1 MYIQAGQARRYTSE
15 YEGHR
20 RFAQSDD
27 VRMRKRIASKYG
39 RRKRN
44 RTRQFI
50 HAVTNGIINRSKERK
65 EAIVLEDIADIK
77 GKLFRKG
84 DGKGRRTRGRISG
97 ISWAGEIERQIG
109 YKAAWDGVPVIQ
121 LSHKETMG
129 TSSKHWR
136 CGERLQFSAES
147 RTGYCAHCAESIDR
161 DINAAINISNKGRS
175 RLDRSKG
182 PPLEAMRRNPAEE
195 RMMPVI
201 RGADGG
207 KSTFSRKS

>member
-1 MYIQAGQARRYTSE
+1 M
-15 YEGHR
+15 
-20 RFAQSDD
+20 
-27 VRMRKRIASKYG
+27 
-39 RRKRN
+39 
-44 RTRQFI
+44 
-50 HAVTNGIINRSKERK
+50 
-65 EAIVLEDIADIK
+65 LEDIADIK

-136 CGERLQFSAES
+136 CGERLKFSAES